1 MSFKLNI
8 CNDRIDSNL
17 KGPTNSRKVA
27 PFTVNLIE
35 WIGSVPEWLMG
46 ADCKSAG
53 YAYVGSN
60 PTRPIISTSPC
71 SSAVEH
77 SLGKGEVSGSSPD
90 EGMSLNRSQG
100 KQSKALKIAKK
111 LLKPQNINQLE
122 QKLEPKGSFLL
133 YSHIPNHINDFTH
146 FFPYTQV
153 IINKN

>member
-1 MSFKLNI
+1 M
-8 CNDRIDSNL
+8 
-17 KGPTNSRKVA
+17 A
-27 PFTVNLIE
+27 PFTGNLNQ

-60 PTRPIISTSPC
+60 PTRPIFSTSPC

-90 EGMSLNRSQG
+90 EGMTLNRSQG

-111 LLKPQNINQLE
+111 FIKSQNINQLE
-122 QKLEPKGSFLL
+122 QKLEPNGSFLL
-133 YSHIPNHINDFTH
+133 YGHIPNHINDFTR
-146 FFPYTQV
+146 FFLTL
-153 IINKN
+153 KSS